1 MIEYFNGLRNVN
13 VNNLSTLTNLNQDEL
28 NLLATGRQEDFLNM
42 LDGVNN
48 ELNAY
53 NIEKIDVTPAWNWR
67 PGTYDKFKNYMYN
80 KLELHKRAN
89 GLDNLINRTKD
100 KVNYMNYIQ
109 QRIARLESER
119 YILKDLG
126 IKKDV
131 DVEEWQEKV
140 IFTIRLN
147 T

>member
-1 MIEYFNGLRNVN
+1 MIEYFNGLRNVY
-13 VNNLSTLTNLNQDEL
+13 VNNLNTLTNLNQDEL

-80 KLELHKRAN
+80 KLDLHKRAN

-100 KVNYMNYIQ
+100 KVNYMN
-109 QRIARLESER
+109 
-119 YILKDLG
+119 
-126 IKKDV
+126 
-131 DVEEWQEKV
+131 
-140 IFTIRLN
+140 
-147 T
+147 